1 MSSNPSSPKHP
12 SVPRFRVGLLS
23 LVQVVS
29 VIVVFLVLNF
39 LSSQHHLPY
48 DISDD
53 LGFTLAPST
62 ERYLRSEAVR
72 DREAPIRMIVAFR
85 ATSPFYEKIR
95 PIAEEYHRLSGGN
108 IELQILD
115 PIRASDAAASLAAEY
130 NLIFNQDMV
139 ILDARPRDEREA
151 ADGEISPHVHIAR
164 LEDMVVHETG
174 PDNQRRVR
182 GFLGEDA
189 LRSGLVNAIEGKPR
203 RMWVLTDKS
212 DLTSETYDSVWTI
225 LSANLVSQNIVPE
238 RVSLSGLDEIPADV
252 EAVAIIAAN
261 NEFTAGEFD
270 VLERYWNRPRSSL
283 LVTTGKSDTPPKL
296 RAFLRRHGVTPRD
309 DRVLALSGESVKP
322 SVVAAFTRG
331 MEFNRDLWEKSTLL
345 EGHTRS
351 LEVREGAED
360 LLSHR
365 IAPYSLLESKP
376 EYWGETRFPAE
387 SVSFDPEE
395 DQPGPVPLAAAVIKG
410 TANDARFAGET
421 SRMIVIA
428 NSGFLVADQAR
439 QANLDFLAS
448 ASNWLVRREALTGRG
463 PRNLRLY
470 KLPLLEAQVTFINRV
485 NLLVLPA
492 VLLLFG
498 GFSWAGRRA

>member
-1 MSSNPSSPKHP
+1 
-12 SVPRFRVGLLS
+12 
-23 LVQVVS
+23 
-29 VIVVFLVLNF
+29 
-39 LSSQHHLPY
+39 
-48 DISDD
+48 
-53 LGFTLAPST
+53 
-62 ERYLRSEAVR
+62 
-72 DREAPIRMIVAFR
+72 
-85 ATSPFYEKIR
+85 
-95 PIAEEYHRLSGGN
+95 
-108 IELQILD
+108 
-115 PIRASDAAASLAAEY
+115 
-130 NLIFNQDMV
+130 MV